1 MSLKFYS
8 FLILSFSILL
18 ISCKSAGKLYSKG
31 NYDEAVVIA
40 AKKLQKDPDNRKL
53 LDVLQNAYRFAVE
66 DHESRIR
73 NYAANNNDLKWEWT
87 YNEYSSLQNLYESIR
102 RSPEV
107 FHIVR
112 PQDYSSY
119 LITYGEKAGEARYE
133 RGLTLMANN
142 DKRSFREAYREFQAA
157 SVFIPGDL
165 GIRQK
170 MEEAYSAAL
179 VHVIVLPLEER
190 GSYQYSSFTN
200 RYRGF
205 DNNILKFLQ
214 QHNGNKFV
222 RYYSPLEARGL
233 SIRPDNIVDLRFR
246 NINIG
251 RTNDESSSRT
261 VSKDVVIKE
270 TVYRPDSI
278 VKEYA
283 RVNAKIHTT
292 RRTVRSEGMVQVE
305 IRDVEGRKLW
315 LQNYSGQHFWATEY
329 TTYTGDNRALSE
341 SDKQEINRN
350 REQPPR
356 EDEVIRIIMDEI
368 EHKLECGIRDY
379 FRD

>member
-1 MSLKFYS
+1 
-8 FLILSFSILL
+8 
-18 ISCKSAGKLYSKG
+18 
-31 NYDEAVVIA
+31 
-40 AKKLQKDPDNRKL
+40 
-53 LDVLQNAYRFAVE
+53 
-66 DHESRIR
+66 
-73 NYAANNNDLKWEWT
+73 
-87 YNEYSSLQNLYESIR
+87 
-102 RSPEV
+102 
-107 FHIVR
+107 
-112 PQDYSSY
+112 
-119 LITYGEKAGEARYE
+119 
-133 RGLTLMANN
+133 
-142 DKRSFREAYREFQAA
+142 
-157 SVFIPGDL
+157 
-165 GIRQK
+165 
-170 MEEAYSAAL
+170 AL
-179 VHVIVLPLEER
+179 VHVVVLPLEER

-222 RYYSPLEARGL
+222 KYYSPLEARGL

-368 EHKLECGIRDY
+368 ERKLECGIRDY